1 MAKDR
6 AFRLVKELS
15 PVTVQM
21 HASTPGL
28 WEVVPGDIGY
38 EETGGWTALASGAF
52 YWRGTIDL
60 RGVTASDRTL
70 FFASNIYQ
78 RPLPYRNGVD
88 MSALTMLGFTVM
100 DQMIVSDVPLDDPA
114 ATSSPWSQTAGFA
127 DSRDDFMEVKLAQ
140 GFLCSS
146 NTNTPSALPIVDTWS
161 FGSNDPTA
169 TNKLYLYRWFNIFTG
184 IGTVFNPGEQIAIP
198 PYRYVGTGISTNEP
212 DLEWLMRLKRSFEV

>member
-1 MAKDR
+1 MAEDR

-15 PVTVQM
+15 PVTLQVEEG
-21 HASTPGL
+21 STGDFEVIPGS
-28 WEVVPGDIGY
+28 IGY
-38 EETGGWTALASGAF
+38 EQTGEWAALSSSAF
-52 YWRGTIDL
+52 YWRGTMDL

-78 RPLPYRNGVD
+78 RPLPYLSSVD
-88 MSALTMLGFTVM
+88 MASPVMLGFTIM
-100 DQMIVSDVPLDDPA
+100 DQLIVSDVPLDDPA
-114 ATSSPWSQTAGFA
+114 ATTSPWSQTAGFA
-127 DSRDDFMEVKLAQ
+127 DSRDDYMEVKLAQ

-146 NTNTPSALPIVDTWS
+146 NTNTPKALPVVDTWS

-169 TNKLYLYRWFNIFTG
+169 TNKLYLYRWLNIFFAP
-184 IGTVFNPGEQIAIP
+184 GTQFLPGEKIAIP